1 MITLDQVLM
10 LEQKVESAVVKIQQ
24 LQAEND
30 ALRKQCA
37 ELTNALSSKSEQ
49 LSSFESN
56 QNQIESGILNAL
68 DRLNQIENSVL
79 KVTGQDAAQNQVVQ
93 NTVTIQNNQPVA
105 QTNQSFQTMETIQT
119 SQIEE
124 NLTTEEEIQKEN
136 IFEQEVIEE
145 TLEDSSTL
153 AENSFV
159 NDNFSAFN
167 SQNVEN
173 SNFSSENNFE
183 PQTDTFNEEYN
194 YSEEDSEDS
203 NNLGFDIF

>member
-49 LSSFESN
+49 LTSFETN
-56 QNQIESGILNAL
+56 QNKIESGILNAL

-93 NTVTIQNNQPVA
+93 TTVTIQNNQPVA
-105 QTNQSFQTMETIQT
+105 QTNQSFQTMETIQS

-124 NLTTEEEIQKEN
+124 NLTSEEVIQKEN

-145 TLEDSSTL
+145 TPEDSSTL
-153 AENSFV
+153 VENSFV